1 MANIPFLNNAYFAA
15 KVGIG
20 VQAPSYPLHV
30 SGQAKIQGT
39 NYEMLYLH
47 QEDANGGF
55 IRFTNTDDTDGWYTG
70 IAGTEKFII
79 SRTADNTSPIITLT
93 QNGKVGIGVESPL
106 RSLSVFSA
114 SIVSSEFKGSNAGHL
129 IDISNSNASPTYNG
143 IRFQHNNTF
152 KMGVTHIADG
162 TTRGYISY

>member
-47 QEDANGGF
+47 QD
-55 IRFTNTDDTDGWYTG
+55 
-70 IAGTEKFII
+70 
-79 SRTADNTSPIITLT
+79 
-93 QNGKVGIGVESPL
+93 
-106 RSLSVFSA
+106 
-114 SIVSSEFKGSNAGHL
+114 
-129 IDISNSNASPTYNG
+129 
-143 IRFQHNNTF
+143 
-152 KMGVTHIADG
+152 
-162 TTRGYISY
+162 